1 MVIIILRKQIF
12 EQNPNEFHL
21 IDRASANV
29 SLIDRNMRF
38 FYQNPA
44 TNRMQILKYL
54 KICKMWGTVVFKTL
68 KNSLVLHFH
77 KLKNWSIRIFQDQ
90 DEW

>member
-1 MVIIILRKQIF
+1 MYMHAYLLNMKTDTFIIHTVIPKLNMVIIILRKQIF
-12 EQNPNEFHL
+12 EYNPSKFHL

-29 SLIDRNMRF
+29 SLIDRNMQF

-54 KICKMWGTVVFKTL
+54 KICKM
-68 KNSLVLHFH
+68 
-77 KLKNWSIRIFQDQ
+77 
-90 DEW
+90 